1 MGLIATVAV
10 AGSIVAVVWL
20 TVFMIREL
28 FR

>member
-1 MGLIATVAV
+1 MALIETVAV

-28 FR
+28 FH